1 MYPTATKAYTFP
13 LDNKVEKYVTQTKT
27 YQISKIGKKIGNGSF
42 GQVYEAANDKD
53 VVKHVDKYNPMDNYV
68 QSHDLFSITE
78 LVVLKKKMFCNI
90 PVLKN
95 VSSSSE
101 KLMIEMNNCGKTLYE
116 FSRQLTFEQRCSLLP
131 WVAHQLITAALQ
143 LQVNG
148 IIHNDIKSAN
158 VLINDQLVV
167 SLIDFGLCIFET
179 VDNNHCGLSVS
190 RSWGTYSICPPEMFT
205 RGEWSVDKMMP
216 WSIGITLCEFLFS
229 TYNFLRDDV
238 FDAKEKKLYNAYIK
252 YDHMMKSLLS
262 SVFNRLI
269 GTGEKCIFL
278 QSKHQSQT
286 IPDNVILLIAKLLTF
301 NPHIRISL
309 QDALL
314 LPIFHEYV
322 NAFSVCNYM
331 VPDIYYNKIDRVL
344 SNNSDMDVYAEYRT
358 CCIEWIYKTYE
369 LCNKLHL
376 FPHAVSLFDRLLSK
390 IYISHEDYILVAC
403 AVIYVA
409 QYINKSNALRIVYI
423 VDKTYKIIQQF
434 GRKKVEYTEVKLYIE
449 MILVAL
455 DYNLY
460 YRTFDTLLAQQQ
472 IPVSYERVYQV
483 LVSTLPPYNNMV
495 LVKNYKKTFEQEQ

>member
-1 MYPTATKAYTFP
+1 MCSTGIKAYTFP
-13 LDNKVEKYVTQTKT
+13 LDNKVEKYITQTKT
-27 YQISKIGKKIGNGSF
+27 YQTSKIGKKIGNGSF

-53 VVKHVDKYNPMDNYV
+53 VVKHVDKYNPMDYYV
-68 QSHDLFSITE
+68 QSYDLFSITE

-101 KLMIEMNNCGKTLYE
+101 KLMIEMNNCGKTLYD

-179 VDNNHCGLSVS
+179 VDNNNCRLSVS
-190 RSWGTYSICPPEMFT
+190 RSWGTYSICPPEMFI
-205 RGEWSVDKMMP
+205 RGEWSVDKMMS

-229 TYNFLRDDV
+229 THNFLRDYV
-238 FDAKEKKLYNAYIK
+238 FDIKEKKLYNAYIK
-252 YDHMMKSLLS
+252 CDNMMKSLLS

-269 GTGEKCIFL
+269 GTGDKCIFI
-278 QSKHQSQT
+278 QNNHQSQT
-286 IPDNVILLIAKLLTF
+286 INDNIILLIAKLLTF
-301 NPHIRISL
+301 SPHTRMSL

-314 LPIFHEYV
+314 LPIFHEY
-322 NAFSVCNYM
+322 ATSFSVSNFI
-331 VPDIYYNKIDRVL
+331 VPDIYYNKIDRAL
-344 SNNSDMDVYAEYRT
+344 SNNNDMNTYVEYRT
-358 CCIEWIYKTYE
+358 RCIEWIYKTYE

-376 FPHAVSLFDRLLSK
+376 FAHAVSLFDKLLSTV
-390 IYISHEDYILVAC
+390 YISHEDYILLAC
-403 AVIYVA
+403 AAVYVA

-423 VDKTYKIIQQF
+423 VDKTYKIVQHF

-449 MILVAL
+449 MLLVAL

-472 IPVSYERVYQV
+472 IPVSYGRVHEV
-483 LVSTLPPYNNMV
+483 LISTLPPYNNVV
-495 LVKNYKKTFEQEQ
+495 LVRNYKKTFENQ